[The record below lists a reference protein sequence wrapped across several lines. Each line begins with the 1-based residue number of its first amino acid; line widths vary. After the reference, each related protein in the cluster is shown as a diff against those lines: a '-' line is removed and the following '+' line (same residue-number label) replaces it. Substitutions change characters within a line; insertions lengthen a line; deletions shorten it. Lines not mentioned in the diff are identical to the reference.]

1 MAPRKKNDPPRRRS
15 AEAKA
20 LALKHFRQ
28 RKLPNKK
35 KHFARHLFEVG
46 YTGLSD
52 YRLSYDDNGNE
63 DWVYDPQDGDHGC

>member
-1 MAPRKKNDPPRRRS
+1 MAKKKNNPPRRRS

-35 KHFARHLFEVG
+35 RDPIPLELEG
-46 YTGLSD
+46 SELSEWWED
-52 YRLSYDDNGNE
+52 EGN
-63 DWVYDPQDGDHGC
+63 DGC

>member
-1 MAPRKKNDPPRRRS
+1 MALRKKKNNPPRRRS

-35 KHFARHLFEVG
+35 PDDEPVRLTADDWDFYFPEDEGNDG
-46 YTGLSD
+46 Y
-52 YRLSYDDNGNE
+52 
-63 DWVYDPQDGDHGC
+63 

>member
-35 KHFARHLFEVG
+35 KH